1 MDENQNKEQPNE
13 EEIKKAEEQEAGR
26 KPPLPTSVELLVIKF
41 MTQQAKQNQ
50 VEELKMQQEK

>member
-26 KPPLPTSVELLVIKF
+26 KTAHTAGKAAATTLVELLVIKF
-41 MTQQAKQNQ
+41 MT
-50 VEELKMQQEK
+50 